1 MSAQGTPSAA
11 GTTAGTSRETTKQTP
26 KGAWTVTFL
35 LFLFMLVN
43 FADKIVVG
51 LAGVPIMTD
60 LKLSAEQ
67 FGLLGSSFFFLFSI
81 SAIVVGFIVNKV
93 PTRWV
98 LLTLA
103 VIWALAQFPMVGTV
117 SFTTLLI
124 CRIVLGAGEGPAFS
138 VAAHAIYKWFPDEKR
153 TLPTAILSQGSA
165 FGVILAV
172 PALNWVIVNHSWH
185 YAFGALGIV
194 GLIWVCAWLALGKE
208 GPLESTQVSA
218 ATEPAIPYLQLL
230 TSRTFVGCVAA
241 TFGAYWALSLGLTWF
256 TPFIVKGLGFS
267 QSQAGWISIL
277 PWVFGATIVILTGWI
292 SQVMMAHG
300 YNTRVARGVLGSVP
314 LVIGGLILAI
324 MPHIQGAGLQ
334 IALLVVGS
342 GLCGAIY
349 VVCPPMLGE
358 FTPVSQRGAILA
370 IYGALYT
377 LSGIIAPNVMGTVIQ
392 RAGSM
397 LDGYMTGFTINA
409 AIMVG
414 SGLLGL
420 LLLWPNTEKARLTG
434 GAAPQPAPLKG
445 AVSPT

>member
-1 MSAQGTPSAA
+1 MSAQGTPTVA
-11 GTTAGTSRETTKQTP
+11 GRETP

-60 LKLSAEQ
+60 LKLEPEQ

-98 LLTLA
+98 LLTLG

-124 CRIVLGAGEGPAFS
+124 CRVVLGAGEGPAFA
-138 VAAHAIYKWFPDEKR
+138 VATHAIYKWFPDEKR
-153 TLPTAILSQGSA
+153 TLPTAILTQGSA

-185 YAFGALGIV
+185 YAFGALGVV
-194 GLIWVCAWLALGKE
+194 GLIWVAAWLALGKE
-208 GPLESTQVSA
+208 GPLEDTQVLA
-218 ATEPAIPYLQLL
+218 VTEPKIPYLQLL
-230 TSRTFVGCVAA
+230 TSRTFIGCVAA

-267 QSQAGWISIL
+267 QQDAGWISIL
-277 PWVFGATIVILTGWI
+277 PWVLGATIVILSGWF
-292 SQVMMAHG
+292 SQSMMARG
-300 YNTRVARGVLGSVP
+300 STTRVARGVLGSVP
-314 LVIGGLILAI
+314 LVLGGLILTA
-324 MPHIQGAGLQ
+324 MPHVDGAGLR
-334 IALLVVGS
+334 IALLVVAT
-342 GLCGAIY
+342 GLSGAIY

-358 FTPVSQRGAILA
+358 FTPASQRGAVIA

-377 LSGIIAPNVMGTVIQ
+377 LAGIIAPIVMGSVVQ
-392 RAGSM
+392 SAGS
-397 LDGYMTGFTINA
+397 LVDGYLTGYTINA
-409 AIMVG
+409 SVMVVA
-414 SGLLGL
+414 GLLGL
-420 LLLWPNTEKARLTG
+420 LLLWPNTEKARLTR
-434 GAAPQPAPLKG
+434 GAASQGRALKG
-445 AVSPT
+445 AVSST

>member
-1 MSAQGTPSAA
+1 MSAQGTPDAA
-11 GTTAGTSRETTKQTP
+11 GRTAGGKGTP

-35 LFLFMLVN
+35 LFLFMVVN

-60 LKLSAEQ
+60 MKLSAEQ

-103 VIWALAQFPMVGTV
+103 VIWALAQFPMVGPV

-138 VAAHAIYKWFPDEKR
+138 VAAHAVYKWFPDEKR

-172 PALNWVIVNHSWH
+172 PALNWIIVNHSWH

-194 GLIWVCAWLALGKE
+194 GLIWVCLWLALGKE
-208 GPLESTQVSA
+208 GPLEDTQALA
-218 ATEPAIPYLQLL
+218 ANEPKIPYFQLL
-230 TSRTFVGCVAA
+230 TSRTFLGCVIA

-267 QSQAGWISIL
+267 QSQAGWISVM
-277 PWVFGATIVILTGWI
+277 PWVFGATVVILTGWV
-292 SQVMMAHG
+292 SQVMMARG
-300 YNTRVARGVLGSVP
+300 YTTRISRGVLGSVP
-314 LVIGGLILAI
+314 LIIGGAILAM
-324 MPHIQGAGLQ
+324 MPYVQGAGLQ

-358 FTPVSQRGAILA
+358 FTPASQRGAVIA

-377 LSGIIAPNVMGTVIQ
+377 LSGIIAPSVMGTVIQ

-409 AIMVG
+409 IVMVG
-414 SGLLGL
+414 SGVIGL
-420 LLLWPNTEKARLTG
+420 LLLWPNTEKARLTR
-434 GAAPQPAPLKG
+434 GAAPQAAALKG

>member
-1 MSAQGTPSAA
+1 MVA
-11 GTTAGTSRETTKQTP
+11 GKTTTSGETP

-60 LKLSAEQ
+60 LKLTPEQ

-98 LLTLA
+98 LLSLA
-103 VIWALAQFPMVGTV
+103 VVWALAQFPMVGTV

-185 YAFGALGIV
+185 YAFGALGVV

-208 GPLESTQVSA
+208 GPLEDTQALAV
-218 ATEPAIPYLQLL
+218 TETKIPYLQLL
-230 TSRTFVGCVAA
+230 TSRTFLGCVAA

-256 TPFIVKGLGFS
+256 TPFIIKGLGFS
-267 QSQAGWISIL
+267 QSQAGWISTL

-292 SQVMMAHG
+292 SQLMMARG
-300 YNTRVARGVLGSVP
+300 STTRIARGVLGSVP
-314 LVIGGLILAI
+314 LIVGGLILAA
-324 MPHIQGAGLQ
+324 MPHVQGAALQ
-334 IALLVVGS
+334 LTLLVIGT

-358 FTPVSQRGAILA
+358 FTPSSQRGAILA

-377 LSGIIAPNVMGTVIQ
+377 LSGIIAPAVMGTVIQ

-409 AIMVG
+409 VIMVG

-420 LLLWPNTEKARLTG
+420 LLLWPNSEKARLTR
-434 GAAPQPAPLKG
+434 GAAPKAAALKG
-445 AVSPT
+445 VVSPT

>member
-1 MSAQGTPSAA
+1 MSAQGTPFAA
-11 GTTAGTSRETTKQTP
+11 GKSTETP

-35 LFLFMLVN
+35 LFLFMVVN

-60 LKLSAEQ
+60 LKLEPEQ

-93 PTRWV
+93 ATRWV

-103 VIWALAQFPMVGTV
+103 VIWALAQFPMVGSV

-124 CRIVLGAGEGPAFS
+124 CRIVLGAGEGPSAS
-138 VAAHAIYKWFPDEKR
+138 VATHAIYKWFPDEKR
-153 TLPTAILSQGSA
+153 ALPTAFLLQGSA

-185 YAFGALGIV
+185 YAFGALGVI

-208 GPLESTQVSA
+208 GPLEDTRVLA
-218 ATEPAIPYLQLL
+218 ATETKIPYIQLL
-230 TSRTFVGCVAA
+230 TSRTFLGCVFA

-267 QSQAGWISIL
+267 QNDAGFISIL
-277 PWVFGATIVILTGWI
+277 PWVFGATIVMLTGWI
-292 SQVMMAHG
+292 SQVMMARG
-300 YNTRVARGVLGSVP
+300 STTRVARGVLGSVP
-314 LVIGGLILAI
+314 LVIGGLVLAL
-324 MPHIQGAGLQ
+324 MPHVSGVGLK
-334 IALLVVGS
+334 IAMLVIGP
-342 GLCGAIY
+342 GLCSSIY

-358 FTPVSQRGAILA
+358 FTPASQRGAVLA

-377 LSGIIAPNVMGTVIQ
+377 LSGIIAPLVMGNVIQ

-409 AIMVG
+409 AVMVG
-414 SGLLGL
+414 SGVIGL
-420 LLLWPNTEKARLTG
+420 LLLWPNTEKARLTR
-434 GAAPQPAPLKG
+434 GAPPLQAELKG

>member
-11 GTTAGTSRETTKQTP
+11 GRTAGVSDTIRQTP

-35 LFLFMLVN
+35 LFLFMVVN

-60 LKLSAEQ
+60 MKLDAEQ

-185 YAFGALGIV
+185 YAFGALGV
-194 GLIWVCAWLALGKE
+194 AGLIWVCAWLTFGRE
-208 GPLESTQVSA
+208 GPLEDAQVLA
-218 ATEPAIPYLQLL
+218 ATEPKIPYVQLL
-230 TSRTFVGCVAA
+230 TSRTFLGCVIA

-267 QSQAGWISIL
+267 QSQAGFVSIL
-277 PWVFGATIVILTGWI
+277 PWVFGATVVILTGWI
-292 SQVMMAHG
+292 SQVMMARG
-300 YNTRVARGVLGSVP
+300 YTTRISRGVLGSVP
-314 LVIGGLILAI
+314 LIIGGLILA
-324 MPHIQGAGLQ
+324 MMAHVQGAGLQ

-358 FTPVSQRGAILA
+358 FTPASQRGAVLA

-377 LSGIIAPNVMGTVIQ
+377 LSGIIAPSVMGTVIQ

-409 AIMVG
+409 VVMVG
-414 SGLLGL
+414 SGALGL
-420 LLLWPNTEKARLTG
+420 LLLWPNTEKARLTR
-434 GAAPQPAPLKG
+434 GAAPQAAALKG
-445 AVSPT
+445 AISPT